1 MKRLLALFTR
11 RRRQL
16 EAELRDEVHKLI
28 EAQWNRN
35 NLIAKQ
41 DDEITRL
48 RNVIKELE
56 ADRDYWQ
63 GKAANP

>member
-1 MKRLLALFTR
+1 MKRVLALFTR

-16 EAELRDEVHKLI
+16 EAELCDEVQKLI

-35 NLIAKQ
+35 DLIAKQ
-41 DDEITRL
+41 DEEITRL
-48 RNVIKELE
+48 RNVIKDLE
-56 ADRDYWQ
+56 ADRNFWQ